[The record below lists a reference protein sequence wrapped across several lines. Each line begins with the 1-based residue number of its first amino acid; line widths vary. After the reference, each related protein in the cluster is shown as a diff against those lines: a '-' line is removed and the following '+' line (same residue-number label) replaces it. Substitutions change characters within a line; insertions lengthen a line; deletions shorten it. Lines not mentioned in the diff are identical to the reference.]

1 MFPKIFMIDQD
12 SAILKGLRE
21 VQVYLQYLQHQIYTE
36 NGIIFTTCPVG
47 GHNVHGH
54 VERVIK
60 SIQDL
65 LEDGGLKQ
73 QHLHATALLTL
84 LKLVENKNNSLPIGY
99 SYDQKYS
106 SSQNNLT

>member
-1 MFPKIFMIDQD
+1 MIDQD
-12 SAILKGLRE
+12 SAILKGLRDA
-21 VQVYLQYLQHQIYTE
+21 QVNLRNLQHQIYTE

-47 GHNVHGH
+47 GH

-73 QHLHATALLTL
+73 QRLHATGLQTL
-84 LKLVENKNNSLPIGY
+84 LKLVENNYNSLPIGY
-99 SYDQKYS
+99 SYDRSCKNLKS
-106 SSQNNLT
+106 SK